1 MNNKQLSQI
10 LGEMAYAEKSDM
22 AMLYHDFSRE
32 QISEAEEKLD
42 KLIEHDTPKKV
53 LNKHCSYDN
62 HADLF
67 IEASCP
73 SCGDD
78 VFNDALFCECG
89 QRLDWSEE

>member
-1 MNNKQLSQI
+1 MNNETLSQI
-10 LGEMAYAEKSDM
+10 LGEMAYAAKSDV

-53 LNKHCSYDN
+53 LNQHYEYD
-62 HADLF
+62 DSEVIF
-67 IEASCP
+67 IDASCP

-78 VFNDALFCECG
+78 VFDCALFCKCG
-89 QRLDWSEE
+89 QRLDWSE

>member
-1 MNNKQLSQI
+1 MNNETLSQI
-10 LGEMAYAEKSDM
+10 LGEMAYAAKSDV

-53 LNKHCSYDN
+53 LNKHFAYNDR
-62 HADLF
+62 ADLF

-78 VFNDALFCECG
+78 IFDCAAFCECG
-89 QRLDWSEE
+89 QRLDWSE